1 MIPIKLRYP
10 VFIYAISI
18 FLIGC
23 AVNLNDAIQEGR
35 VGDVKNVINKD
46 RTKVYEK
53 DKWGYTLLHDAVV
66 TERLE
71 IVEYLLQQ
79 GADVNTKNLKRS
91 TPLHDAAFKG
101 RVELVRFLLA
111 KGADANAQDISNN
124 TPLHEAVAAYGVYI
138 TNFRYIEV
146 VKLLLSFGA
155 VVNNKNN
162 KGETPLHLASK
173 THNFEIVKLLASKG
187 ADVNNQDNAGN
198 TPLHETA
205 KTGELKIQ
213 LYLLSRGAQIKT
225 KNKEDQTPA
234 DIAAQNNHA
243 EMLKLLY
250 AKGADVPATDDT
262 SNKVVKYATKPSKQK
277 EMTLS
282 RYSVADFGRY
292 YALIIGNNNYHH
304 LPQLKTA
311 RHDATRVADILQNH
325 YGFSVNLLVDAKRSE
340 ILLSLNNFRKKLHK
354 DDNLLIYYAGH
365 GWLDEEADEGYW
377 LPTDADSD
385 NDVHWISNSSI
396 TSKLKAINAK
406 HILVVTD
413 SCYSGKLSRGLHI
426 SHRNPNYFY
435 RISRKKARS
444 VLSSGGLEPVIDSGG
459 SNNHSVF
466 ASALLNALMENEGIM
481 DATMLFLKIRRPVML
496 NSDQTPEYSDIRK
509 AGHQGGDFLFVRH
522 K

>member
-1 MIPIKLRYP
+1 MKLRYS
-10 VFIYAISI
+10 VFICAISV

-35 VGDVKNVINKD
+35 VEDVKNIINKD

-66 TERLE
+66 AERLE

-79 GADVNTKNLKRS
+79 GADVNTSNLEGS
-91 TPLHDAAFKG
+91 TPLHDAAYKG
-101 RVELVRFLLA
+101 RLVLVRFLLA
-111 KGADANAQDISNN
+111 KGADANAKDISNN

-146 VKLLLSFGA
+146 VKLLLSDGA
-155 VVNNKNN
+155 LVNDKNN

-173 THNFEIVKLLASKG
+173 THKFEIVKLLASKG
-187 ADVNNQDNAGN
+187 ADVNNQNNVGN

-205 KTGELKIQ
+205 ETGDLKIQ
-213 LYLLSRGAQIKT
+213 LYLLSLGAHVKT
-225 KNKEDQTPA
+225 KNKWHQTPA
-234 DIAAQNNHA
+234 DIAAQHNHL
-243 EMLKLLY
+243 EMVKLLH
-250 AKGADVPATDDT
+250 AQGVDATAIDDT

-311 RHDATRVADILQNH
+311 RHDATRVADILKNH

-340 ILLSLNNFRKKLHK
+340 ILLALNRFRKKLHK

-365 GWLDEEADEGYW
+365 GWLDDEADEGYW
-377 LPTDADSD
+377 LPIDADAD

-406 HILVVTD
+406 HILVVADDRLLTPAFV
-413 SCYSGKLSRGLHI
+413 H
-426 SHRNPNYFY
+426 
-435 RISRKKARS
+435 
-444 VLSSGGLEPVIDSGG
+444 GGPEGVNIAD
-459 SNNHSVF
+459 
-466 ASALLNALMENEGIM
+466 EGI
-481 DATMLFLKIRRPVML
+481 
-496 NSDQTPEYSDIRK
+496 E
-509 AGHQGGDFLFVRH
+509 AGIGGP
-522 K
+522 